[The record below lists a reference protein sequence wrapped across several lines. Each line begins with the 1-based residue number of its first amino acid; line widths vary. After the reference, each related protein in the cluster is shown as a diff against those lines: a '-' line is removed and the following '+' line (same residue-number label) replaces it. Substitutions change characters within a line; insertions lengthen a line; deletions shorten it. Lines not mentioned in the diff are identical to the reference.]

1 MVSINPKITP
11 RVNLKLP
18 NSGNGN
24 EGNTQETGKNA
35 DENAKAVYVPGK
47 SIGDIKPDVL
57 LAYNGVTIG
66 RPGQVVEPPKAETM
80 GEQFFYESFYELKQ
94 NIKKTLYN
102 EGDAVF
108 FRGDDGNIYGGIVGL
123 IGDNHPY
130 IKLTKPNGG
139 SLIVYLD

>member
-1 MVSINPKITP
+1 MVSINPKITT

-24 EGNTQETGKNA
+24 EGNVKETGKNA

-66 RPGQVVEPPKAETM
+66 RPGQVVEPPKAEIM
-80 GEQFFYESFYELKQ
+80 GAEEVGTRRDAYKLRDAYLKSQSDGCIVFKENGRYYSLSIVAGMVYETEVSESA
-94 NIKKTLYN
+94 YN
-102 EGDAVF
+102 
-108 FRGDDGNIYGGIVGL
+108 GL
-123 IGDNHPY
+123 LN
-130 IKLTKPNGG
+130 L
-139 SLIVYLD
+139 